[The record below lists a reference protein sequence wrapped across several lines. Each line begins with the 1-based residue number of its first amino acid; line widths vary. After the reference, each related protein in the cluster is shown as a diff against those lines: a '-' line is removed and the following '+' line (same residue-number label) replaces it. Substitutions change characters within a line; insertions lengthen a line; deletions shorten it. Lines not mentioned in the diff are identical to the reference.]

1 MNNRVKRNSIKS
13 SELFDF
19 FWEPW
24 TFIISNLLICFRN
37 FSGVISKKKKLKWN
51 KNTENSSEQLQH
63 IQTKSAQKV
72 FGYLI
77 YICSTINICFIWEW
91 SFQRKK
97 NRSSRPEVVWE
108 KGVLQSNFIEI
119 ALQHECSPGCVLH
132 IFRTPFPKNTPE
144 WLLLKK
150 FSFFQCILSLRRF
163 SFPIFTLL
171 EK

>member
-1 MNNRVKRNSIKS
+1 MT
-13 SELFDF
+13 F
-19 FWEPW
+19 FWELW
-24 TFIISNLLICFRN
+24 TLITSNLLICFRN